1 MKIIHIFNTR
11 YSLRFL
17 FLIFFFTI
25 HYYNCSAQNIGFKIA
40 ANTLSGGTGVFMRDD
55 DPDLIKE
62 AMPFGLKTYEA
73 ILEKNPDHKPLLLST
88 ATGFCSYAYLL
99 QNDAEQI
106 INNNY
111 DEHLL
116 LKSRAKKLYIRC
128 RDYALR
134 ALEIDHPGFQKKIQ
148 NNNNDTGKSILSET
162 DTDDSPYLYWAGAGW
177 AGAINLDKSDTGML
191 INLPIAGMLLER
203 VIQINDTFNEGAA
216 YDLLLSYEASR
227 PGGDL
232 NKARHYYDKALKISK
247 GKRASLYLNLAENV
261 SVREQNLEEF
271 KNLLD
276 LALSIEVNAYPE
288 LTLENSI
295 ARRRALWLKKITSDL
310 FF

>member
-1 MKIIHIFNTR
+1 MEIINIFNFR
-11 YSLRFL
+11 YTLRSIL
-17 FLIFFFTI
+17 LIVYLVFFI
-25 HYYNCSAQNIGFKIA
+25 YNCSAQNIGFKIA
-40 ANTLSGGTGVFMRDD
+40 ANALSGGTGVFMRDD

-73 ILEKNPDHKPLLLST
+73 ILEKNPNHKPLLLST

-106 INNNY
+106 IDNNY

-128 RDYALR
+128 RNYALR
-134 ALEIDHPGFQKKIQ
+134 ALEIDYPGFQKKIQ
-148 NNNNDTGKSILSET
+148 NNNDTSKSILSET
-162 DTDDSPYLYWAGAGW
+162 NAEDSPYLYWAGAGW
-177 AGAINLDKSDTGML
+177 VGAINLDKSDTGML
-191 INLPIAGMLLER
+191 IDLPTAGMLLER

-232 NKARHYYDKALKISK
+232 NKARHYYNKALNISK
-247 GKRASLYLNLAENV
+247 GKRAALYLNLAENV

-276 LALSIEVNAYPE
+276 RALSLEVNAYPE

-295 ARRRALWLKKITSDL
+295 AQRRALWLKKITSDL
-310 FF
+310 FL